1 MTDKTDFSLAQP
13 AYRLTPEEIA
23 TQLSTD
29 LIQGLTKQEAKRRC
43 DVVGENTLEG
53 SGGVSIWKV
62 LLRQVANALTLVSTP
77 HILDDLTCKGT
88 GNGNVPLIR
97 NNRLG

>member
-23 TQLSTD
+23 RQLNTD
-29 LIQGLTKQEAKRRC
+29 IVQGLTKQEAKRRC

-77 HILDDLTCKGT
+77 QVPSNLTLKGI
-88 GNGNVPLIR
+88 GDGNVPLVR
-97 NNRLG
+97 NYRLG